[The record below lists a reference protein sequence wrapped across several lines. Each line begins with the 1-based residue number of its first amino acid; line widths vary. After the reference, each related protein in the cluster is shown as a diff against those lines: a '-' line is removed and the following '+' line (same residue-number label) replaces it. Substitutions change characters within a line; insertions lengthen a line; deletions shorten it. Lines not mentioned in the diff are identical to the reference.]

1 MLKDKNRKITVIGYD
16 AQSQRQLPLFST
28 DYKCAMCKNSPTCKS
43 IAGCAFV
50 TYVQQRVPNTSY
62 TYRIGAPT
70 LHIDLVTRDDFQKTM
85 DIINRA
91 KRLRTFSQLKE
102 YLK

>member
-1 MLKDKNRKITVIGYD
+1 MLKDKNRKITVIAYD

-43 IAGCAFV
+43 I
-50 TYVQQRVPNTSY
+50 
-62 TYRIGAPT
+62 IGAPT
-70 LHIDLVTRDDFQKTM
+70 LHIDLVTRDDFKKTM
-85 DIINRA
+85 DVINRA